1 MLVTRFCALRQ
12 DHSGTN
18 HQLARAG
25 PPDFRCA
32 RRRKPQLDRLL
43 QADQRNIGDTNS
55 PCTSSVAPHGEAVSS
70 GEWEPCT
77 EVSQHNKKVWREVAN
92 SERPLLVSFVT

>member
-1 MLVTRFCALRQ
+1 MTRFCALRQ

-25 PPDFRCA
+25 PPDFGFA

-55 PCTSSVAPHGEAVSS
+55 PYMFSVAPPGKAVSS
-70 GEWEPCT
+70 GERELCI
-77 EVSQHNKKVWREVAN
+77 EVSQHNDEVWREVAN
-92 SERPLLVSFVT
+92 SKRPLLVRFVT